1 MAPQRV
7 VYVTERIEPGG
18 PQRVDIFSHL
28 LDKRKIFLTG
38 SINNEKAESI
48 IAQLLYLESQD
59 SRDDVFLYI
68 NSPGGL
74 ITDGLAIYDT
84 MRCIS
89 CNVSAVCFG
98 QAASMAAVLLAA
110 GAKGKRLALPN
121 ARMMLHQPLGGTQG
135 QASDIEIQ
143 AREMIMLKQRLND
156 ILAYH
161 TGQPIEVIERDTDRD
176 FFLTAKSAV
185 EYGLVDR
192 VITAGEGIVKR
203 VRME

>member
-7 VYVTERIEPGG
+7 IYVTERFEPGG
-18 PQRVDIFSHL
+18 PQRVDLYSHL

-59 SRDDVFLYI
+59 SKDDVFLYI

-89 CNVSAVCFG
+89 CSVFTVCFG
-98 QAASMAAVLLAA
+98 QAASMAAVLLAS
-110 GAKGKRLALPN
+110 GAKGKRLTLPN

-156 ILAYH
+156 ILASH

-192 VITAGEGIVKR
+192 VITDGEGIVKR
-203 VRME
+203 G